1 MTSENEI
8 NIKGLC
14 SSHPNILGILLH
26 DNTTKKNIIGV
37 TDHYQNK
44 GLGYLNIYNIHKC

>member
-14 SSHPNILGILLH
+14 SSHPNILGILLR

-37 TDHYQNK
+37 TDQYQNK

>member
-14 SSHPNILGILLH
+14 SSHPNILGILLRN
-26 DNTTKKNIIGV
+26 NTTKKNIIGV